1 MPPLEDPRRNIDVWC
16 HKSRMVEVYRM
27 LEEKFENMFI
37 AVSTQYRGVADR
49 QTTSCH
55 GIVRAYA
62 DNRAVMTFESTSDH

>member
-1 MPPLEDPRRNIDVWC
+1 
-16 HKSRMVEVYRM
+16 M